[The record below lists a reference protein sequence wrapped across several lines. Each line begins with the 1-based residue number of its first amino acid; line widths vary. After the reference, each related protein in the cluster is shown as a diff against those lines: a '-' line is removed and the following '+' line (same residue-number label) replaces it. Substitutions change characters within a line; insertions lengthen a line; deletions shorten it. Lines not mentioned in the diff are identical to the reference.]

1 MFAFSV
7 SRWEHAYRLW
17 VVRPPNSSIDHWT
30 IYKFRSCCCCCFCF
44 MVTQLSYKSFS
55 LNFDIIFLKCI
66 VFAYILERFVCRSLT
81 VLSSL
86 VVIIVDYAANNNVE
100 CVYEHNCN
108 VGDYDLDHLHALRN
122 DLIAKV
128 NI

>member
-1 MFAFSV
+1 
-7 SRWEHAYRLW
+7 
-17 VVRPPNSSIDHWT
+17 
-30 IYKFRSCCCCCFCF
+30 